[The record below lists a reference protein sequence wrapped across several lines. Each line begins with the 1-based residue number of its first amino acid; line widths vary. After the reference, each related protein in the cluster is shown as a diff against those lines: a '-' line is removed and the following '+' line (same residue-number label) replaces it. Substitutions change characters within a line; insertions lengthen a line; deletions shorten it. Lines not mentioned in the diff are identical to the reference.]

1 MAATS
6 ASGTGGAAGVS
17 TGGVGAMGPDFAINF
32 EIGGKIVVLT
42 LGTPSAGFAVG
53 LSINETGSILGAGR
67 GFSLSLSAAMA
78 VFGAAVSFLLGAVES
93 RHGLSVSR
101 IFDSF
106 CLREGVSV

>member
-6 ASGTGGAAGVS
+6 ASVTGGAGGVS

-53 LSINETGSILGAGR
+53 LSINETDSILVAGR
-67 GFSLSLSAAMA
+67 GFSSALSAAVA
-78 VFGAAVSFLLGAVES
+78 VVGAAASFLLAAVAS
-93 RHGLSVSR
+93 RAGLSASR